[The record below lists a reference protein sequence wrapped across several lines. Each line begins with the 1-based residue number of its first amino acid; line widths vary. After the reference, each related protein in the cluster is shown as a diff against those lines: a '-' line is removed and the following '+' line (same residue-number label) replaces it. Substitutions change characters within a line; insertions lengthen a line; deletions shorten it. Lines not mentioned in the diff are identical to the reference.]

1 MANARQFMAART
13 AAWAKAGDVVPTAR
27 DYVQEPDSY
36 IWDARENSDWGV
48 HDATIT
54 DGWTDLVHKKKM
66 PVFTGSISF
75 AEYYMVAKSAVL
87 KSTLG
92 SFADVLN
99 SGFFTVEAYRNF
111 KDQRGYVFCSD
122 NQSPVFELWSNGIYT
137 QYLRLIGENP
147 NYGSLG
153 YGKGPFAGAPHYIA
167 YSVDAT
173 TGVVACFDGGI
184 YTTASGVISMPVRSQ
199 NARFALIGNSAYNW
213 TYTTGSFGGVRIHP
227 RPFSAEEM
235 QHNWQIDLKR
245 YPDLPTI

>member
-1 MANARQFMAART
+1 MMLGART
-13 AAWAKAGDVVPTAR
+13 GAWSKSDGGVPTAR

-36 IWDARENSDWGV
+36 IWDAKENSDWGV

-66 PVFTGSISF
+66 PVFNGSISF
-75 AEYYMVAKSAVL
+75 AEDYMVARSAVL
-87 KSTLG
+87 GSTLG

-111 KDQRGYVFCSD
+111 KDNRGYVFCSG
-122 NQSPVFELWSNGIYT
+122 NQTPIFEIWSNNTYT
-137 QYLRLIGENP
+137 QYLRLDGAEV
-147 NYGSLG
+147 NYGDLG

-184 YTTASGVISMPVRSQ
+184 YTTHTKAISMPVRSQ
-199 NARFALIGNSAYNW
+199 AARFQLIGNSAYDW

-227 RPFSAEEM
+227 RPLSADEM
-235 QHNWQIDLKR
+235 QNNWQIDLKR